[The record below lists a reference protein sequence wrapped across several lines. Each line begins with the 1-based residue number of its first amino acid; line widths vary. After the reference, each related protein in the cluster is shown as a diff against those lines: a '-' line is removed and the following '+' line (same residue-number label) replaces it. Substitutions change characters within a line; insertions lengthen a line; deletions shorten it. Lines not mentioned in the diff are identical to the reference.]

1 VQGSQGGA
9 GGAACMYNTPKYLL
23 LEILD
28 KGEGGYPGMLQQII
42 IFFYINLI

>member
-1 VQGSQGGA
+1 VGGVAGGA

-28 KGEGGYPGMLQQII
+28 KGE
-42 IFFYINLI
+42 